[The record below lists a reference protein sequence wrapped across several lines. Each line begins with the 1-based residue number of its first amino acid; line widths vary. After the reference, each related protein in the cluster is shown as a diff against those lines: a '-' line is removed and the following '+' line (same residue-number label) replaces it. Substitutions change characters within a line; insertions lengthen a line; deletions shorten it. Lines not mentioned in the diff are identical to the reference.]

1 MTMEGIGHKAISA
14 SAGSGKTFQLAHRY
28 IELMARGVKPERI
41 IALTFSRKAAGE
53 IFDSIVEHL
62 CKAAA
67 APEQAAQTGGL
78 IGRPGMTQSDFLA
91 ILRELMQSLQSLRI
105 STIDSFTVGVA
116 QAFPMELG
124 IPPRFQLVEDS
135 GTASGA
141 QQEVLAR
148 AFNRRQADPAVRR
161 QFLRAFKQATFGR
174 EEKGLADRFDRL
186 IGGYHGH
193 YQVLP
198 EPAAWGDERTIWPEG
213 SFWLKAD
220 GDVKSAAGELEGLLR
235 GDGLSD
241 KMMHRWIT
249 FIEAAR
255 DFGTG
260 SAWKREMEYL
270 FGRLAPLADALRRG
284 DCTVKTDGGTCHL
297 SPQECRLALTL
308 VAHIMKTELSVAV
321 EKTRGIYQVLDLY
334 ERFYDSLLRRQ
345 GRLTF
350 TDVQYLLTAGNR
362 YSGGALLS
370 RLPSAEARLY
380 IDYRLDCRLD
390 HWLLDEFQDT
400 SDLQWEV
407 LSNLADEI
415 LQDDSGRRSFFYV
428 GDAKQAIYGW
438 RGGNARLFSQVLAR
452 YREHIQLDH
461 LATSYRSCQAVIDA
475 VNNVFGAIS
484 ADPLPAGA
492 VAQWQSL
499 WQVHRC
505 EKGKVPDHGCVA
517 VLEPPCDE
525 GRTKP
530 GDEDRY
536 RAVARLLQEIDPPGR
551 RLSAAVLV
559 RTNKSGNEL
568 VDFLRR
574 ECGGMRIVHEGR
586 ASIKDNP
593 VVAALLSL
601 VKFAAHPGDTLAW
614 RHLQMSPLGGSL
626 AGERLSRGS
635 LPPLLLRQIQSE
647 GFQSLIRTWGG
658 RLDAR
663 HPLDEFGRK
672 RLNELINAAIEFD
685 GTDSRD
691 CNEFLRFIDGYEIHD
706 LASDDAVRV
715 MTIHQ
720 SKGLGFDVVI
730 LPDLQTG
737 NMAAGPV
744 DFAVARNEITGRPAW
759 ALVMPRRLVAQQDAV
774 LKGELQAGDETTA
787 FDALCLLYVGMTR
800 ARKGLYI
807 ITAFPGRTSTLFSP
821 AAFVKQQLA
830 GDPRPV
836 SGRPVNIAGE
846 EFTCL
851 YETGERHWYL
861 AAPEPAPSVAAAL
874 PAELP
879 ADFRRRPS
887 HRRRLVHVQPSR
899 SADIE
904 RKAGWLF
911 APEAKDSLDLGT
923 AIHELF
929 RRVSWLGEMDT
940 DEMVRQWSKTTALTE
955 ELRGRVEGLFR
966 RAVALP
972 EILQALSKPRGNVWL
987 WQEKDFETVLGNR
1000 WVSGTFDRVVTE
1012 RNEAGIPLR
1021 ATILD
1026 FKSDEV
1032 ADGADPAALAERYRP
1047 QMVLYR
1053 DALSQILR
1061 LKPTRIQLRL
1071 VFVQPGKVIDLTA

>member
-1 MTMEGIGHKAISA
+1 MTAEGIGHKAISA

-67 APEQAAQTGGL
+67 TPEQAAQTGAL
-78 IGRPGMTQSDFLA
+78 IGKPGMVQSDFLA

-135 GTASGA
+135 GTVSGA

-186 IGGYHGH
+186 IGDYHGH

-198 EPAAWGDERTIWPEG
+198 EPADWGDERTVWPEG
-213 SFWLKAD
+213 SPWLKGE
-220 GDVKSAAGELEGLLR
+220 GDVESAAGQLEGLLR

-241 KMMHRWIT
+241 KLMQRWIT

-255 DFGTG
+255 DFGAG
-260 SAWKREMEYL
+260 SAWKREMDYL
-270 FGRLAPLADALRRG
+270 FGRLAPLADSLRRG
-284 DCTVKTDGGTCHL
+284 DCAVKTDGGTCHL
-297 SPQECRLALTL
+297 SPQECRLSLIL
-308 VAHIMKTELSVAV
+308 VAHIMKTELSVAL

-362 YSGGALLS
+362 YSGGALIS
-370 RLPSAEARLY
+370 RMPSAEARLY

-438 RGGNARLFSQVLAR
+438 RGGNARLFSKVLAR
-452 YREHIQLDH
+452 YRDHIQLDH

-475 VNNVFGAIS
+475 VNSAFGTIP

-505 EKGKVPDHGCVA
+505 EKGKVPDHGYVA
-517 VLEPPCDE
+517 VMEPPCDE

-574 ECGGMRIVHEGR
+574 ECANMRIVHEGR
-586 ASIKDNP
+586 ASINDNP

-614 RHLQMSPLGGSL
+614 RHVQMSPLGGCL
-626 AGERLSRGS
+626 ARERLNRGS
-635 LPPLLLRQIQSE
+635 LPLLLLHQIQSE
-647 GFQSLIRTWGG
+647 GFQSLIRTWGA
-658 RLDAR
+658 RLDAQ

-685 GTDSRD
+685 GTGSRD
-691 CNEFLRFIDGYEIHD
+691 CNEFLRFIDSYEIHD

-744 DFAVARNEITGRPAW
+744 DFAVARHDITGRPAW

-774 LKGELQAGDETTA
+774 LNAQLQAGDETAA

-800 ARKGLYI
+800 AKKGLYI
-807 ITAFPGRTSTLFSP
+807 ITAFPGRTSSLFSP
-821 AAFVKQQLA
+821 AAFVKQQLV

-846 EFTCL
+846 DFTCL
-851 YETGERHWYL
+851 YETGEREWYL
-861 AAPEPAPSVAAAL
+861 TAPEPLAPAVAAR

-879 ADFRRRPS
+879 ADFRHRPS
-887 HRRRLVHVQPSR
+887 QRRRLVHELPSK
-899 SADIE
+899 SGEIE
-904 RKAGWLF
+904 QRAGWLF
-911 APEAKDSLDLGT
+911 ASEAKDSVDLGD
-923 AIHELF
+923 AVHQLF
-929 RRVSWLGEMDT
+929 EKVSWIDEIGT
-940 DEMVRQWSKTTALTE
+940 DELISRWSRTTTVRE
-955 ELRGRVEGLFR
+955 ELREKAVEQFR
-966 RAVALP
+966 RAMSLP
-972 EILQALSKPRGNVWL
+972 EIRRAFSGVMGESYL
-987 WQEKDFETVLGNR
+987 WREREFEVVLEDR
-1000 WVSGTFDRVVTE
+1000 WVSGRFDRVVIE
-1012 RNEAGIPLR
+1012 RGEGGKPVE
-1021 ATILD
+1021 ATIYD

-1032 ADGADPAALAERYRP
+1032 SSDAAASVAERYRP
-1047 QMVLYR
+1047 QMLRYR
-1053 DALSQILR
+1053 AALARILR
-1061 LKPTRIQLRL
+1061 LGPAKIRLRL
-1071 VFVQPGKVIDLTA
+1071 VFVHSGKVIDLPS